1 MTGTLTSTDAARWA
15 AELAADRKATELL
28 ALDLRA
34 LSSVADYFVLCTG
47 RSDIHV
53 RAICA
58 RIREGMETRDVRRLL
73 SSEGVA
79 RGQWALL
86 DFGDVVVHV
95 FQTATRRTYDL
106 ERLWLEAP
114 RWTHESR
121 PAIGQVHY

>member
-1 MTGTLTSTDAARWA
+1 MTGTPTSTDAARWA
-15 AELAADRKATELL
+15 AELAAERKATELL
-28 ALDLRA
+28 SLDLRA

-53 RAICA
+53 RAICE
-58 RIREGMETRDVRRLL
+58 RIREGMEARDVRLL
-73 SSEGVA
+73 SSEGVE

-95 FQTATRRTYDL
+95 FQAATRRTYDL

-114 RWTHESR
+114 RSTYEPR